1 MHCIKCEYE
10 LKDDMN
16 FCPKCGSKVASTI
29 PSASSNPNVTFT
41 DHNNG
46 IDRKKLDMYIFYP
59 PFFVVNGEANFS
71 DSWEEFCCKLLNLEN
86 KTSSIVRR
94 LPPENGVDLFFP
106 DEKIA
111 YQCKSI
117 EMGLTSGFNLTKIK
131 DSYNSALK
139 IKSSL
144 GWDKY
149 VVCIN
154 IDLTGKQSENFKQE
168 LSDVTILTKSYWT
181 SLCNKF
187 PTMVYDDFRR
197 LIPISPR
204 KVEEKITDIF
214 HPDYS
219 DNLKALLKSDS
230 FDLLFY
236 SNRHYSPY
244 KILVSKKFKVK
255 DLLDILMDFF
265 KFPPAIEFSEGVEFS
280 ILYSIVFNDRKIPLN
295 QTLEESGIDKNSII
309 TLWLTMTYSQ
319 DNKKITETTMQ
330 ALTTDSMKRT
340 MDPVRYALE
349 EYKALIS
356 NSFVNA
362 DNQLLQT

>member
-1 MHCIKCEYE
+1 MHCTKCEYE

-16 FCPKCGSKVASTI
+16 FCPKCGTKVVSTI
-29 PSASSNPNVTFT
+29 LSASSNPNVTIT
-41 DHNNG
+41 NSNNG
-46 IDRKKLDMYIFYP
+46 IDRRKLDMYIFYP
-59 PFFVVNGEANFS
+59 PFFIVNGETNFS

-139 IKSSL
+139 IKPSL

-149 VVCIN
+149 VICIN

-168 LSDVTILTKSYWT
+168 LPDVTILTKSYWT

-197 LIPISPR
+197 LIPIHPR
-204 KVEEKITDIF
+204 IVEEKITDGF
-214 HPDYS
+214 YPDYS
-219 DNLKALLKSDS
+219 NNLKALLKTNS

-236 SNRHYSPY
+236 SNRCNSIY
-244 KILVSKKFKVK
+244 KIPVSKNFKME
-255 DLLDILMDFF
+255 DLLHILRGIF
-265 KFPPAIEFSEGVEFS
+265 KLPQATEFSGGVEFS
-280 ILYSIVFNDRKIPLN
+280 ISYSIVFNDEKVPLN
-295 QTLEESGIDKNSII
+295 QTIEESGIDENSII
-309 TLWLTMTYSQ
+309 TFWLTMTYSL
-319 DNKKITETTMQ
+319 NNEKATATTMQ

-349 EYKALIS
+349 DYKALIS
-356 NSFVNA
+356 NSFINA
-362 DNQLLQT
+362 DKQLLQT